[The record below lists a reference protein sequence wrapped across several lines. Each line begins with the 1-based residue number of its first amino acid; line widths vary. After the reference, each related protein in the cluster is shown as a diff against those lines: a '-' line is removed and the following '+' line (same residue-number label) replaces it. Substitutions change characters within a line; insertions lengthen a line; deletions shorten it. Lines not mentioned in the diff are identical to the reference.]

1 MNQQDVKSCI
11 QLFES
16 KIKVSKMLRWTGLS
30 KSSFYYKAK
39 TGKQGRKP
47 STCTPMVCGEIVSNE
62 SVVIVIKFML
72 GIEFLD
78 YGYNKMKDN
87 LQNDG
92 FIINQKKVY
101 RLMTESGLLYNSKI
115 AVKATNRQFVQF
127 YTQQPDAP
135 MKQLCMDIKYLYI
148 HGSGRNALLLAVLD
162 VYTRRNMGHLLWW
175 RMQKHQVKWLLA
187 QIISKYH
194 VEGITLRNDNGSQ
207 FIANIVREYLKEQ
220 GINQEFTHVAT
231 PEENAF
237 IEAYHSLIERTIE
250 QRYEF
255 ESIYEAGLVL
265 NRWKQ
270 FYNESRLHGSLGN
283 RTPMQVWN
291 EHYQPVEPPRPP
303 LAAKPEEK
311 SRPAIL
317 GQVAP
322 AIAASYSLYFSG
334 GEAKFAKDGEESN
347 KNYLT
352 NIELLSSF

>member
-30 KSSFYYKAK
+30 KSSFYFKAN

-62 SVVIVIKFML
+62 SVAIVIKFML
-72 GIEFLD
+72 GIELPD

-115 AVKATNRQFVQF
+115 AVKSTNRQFVQF

-148 HGSGRNALLLAVLD
+148 HGSGRNPLPLTVLD

-334 GEAKFAKDGEESN
+334 GEAKFAQDGEKSN
-347 KNYLT
+347 RNYLT